1 MEIQVF
7 VKFTRLHGIDVVVT
21 VAVVVAA
28 VVDVAVVAIKNE
40 SNTKVEC
47 PKKISPLLQPCFY
60 KINMLILMLILS
72 LNLNLPIIWMSCNC
86 FGCVAVYL

>member
-7 VKFTRLHGIDVVVT
+7 VKFTRPHGNDVVVT

-28 VVDVAVVAIKNE
+28 VVVVAVVAIKNE
-40 SNTKVEC
+40 SNTKVKC

-60 KINMLILMLILS
+60 KINMLI
-72 LNLNLPIIWMSCNC
+72 
-86 FGCVAVYL
+86 